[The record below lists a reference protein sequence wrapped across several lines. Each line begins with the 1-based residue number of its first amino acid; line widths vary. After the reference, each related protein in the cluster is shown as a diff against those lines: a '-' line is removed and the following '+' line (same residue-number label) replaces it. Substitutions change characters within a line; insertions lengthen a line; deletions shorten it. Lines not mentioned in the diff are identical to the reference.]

1 MWRVGAIT
9 LLAVGAHAQGDS
21 YGPCP
26 RLPDVFRPMR
36 TPNPPG
42 VAAALSAVDKMLS
55 DAVRRTHALHPLP
68 SAHPL
73 LAVDL
78 HKQGGDRPTGHHVF
92 LPSCLH

>member
-26 RLPDVFRPMR
+26 RLPDVFRPMP

-55 DAVRRTHALHPLP
+55 DAVRTVGHMQPTHCPQLAL
-68 SAHPL
+68 
-73 LAVDL
+73 DL
-78 HKQGGDRPTGHHVF
+78 HNQGGDRPTGHRVF
-92 LPSCLH
+92 SPSCIH